1 MAGLMDQYAAI
12 AEWDV
17 STRQTNEGF
26 IRRTIKPAL
35 GHLEVRKVRGPILDK
50 LYTRRAAF
58 WTHWITAKS
67 IHFLCRPGGLSAWD
81 HPAWMTRDIRQA
93 GSVRGSGMP
102 SGHVGEVSAM
112 PVELVNGVEL
122 YWEQRGSGPRLLFCN
137 GSGLTLQDVRPLLD
151 PLTASFDLLAWDYRG
166 FSRSAPVMRPYT
178 MADVAAD
185 AAGLLEIAGW
195 ESCRVIGVSFGGMV
209 AQEFAVT
216 NPGRVERL
224 ALACTSAG
232 GEGGSSYPLQKLL
245 ELPREQRVAAEL
257 KLADSRWDQR
267 WLEAHPADRAIA
279 ERLTA
284 AGQDQQ
290 DPAAVAARAAQL
302 QAREGHDVWDR
313 LGAIT
318 CPALV
323 GYGNY
328 DGIAP
333 VRNSTS
339 IASRIRGAE
348 LRGYEGGHGFL
359 FQDPAAFPAFIA
371 FLQAPSS

>member
-1 MAGLMDQYAAI
+1 
-12 AEWDV
+12 
-17 STRQTNEGF
+17 
-26 IRRTIKPAL
+26 
-35 GHLEVRKVRGPILDK
+35 
-50 LYTRRAAF
+50 
-58 WTHWITAKS
+58 
-67 IHFLCRPGGLSAWD
+67 
-81 HPAWMTRDIRQA
+81 
-93 GSVRGSGMP
+93 
-102 SGHVGEVSAM
+102 M
-112 PVELVNGVEL
+112 PVQLVNGVEL
-122 YWEQRGSGPRLLFCN
+122 YWERRGSGPRLLFCN

-166 FSRSAPVMRPYT
+166 FGRSAAVTRPYA

-195 ESCRVIGVSFGGMV
+195 ESCRVVGVSFGGMV
-209 AQEFAVT
+209 AQEVAGT
-216 NPGRVERL
+216 NLGRVERL

-232 GEGGSSYPLQKLL
+232 GDGGSSYPLQKLL

-257 KLADSRWDQR
+257 KLADSRWDRR

-284 AGQDQQ
+284 GRQDQQ

-302 QAREGHDVWDR
+302 QARDGHDGWDR

-318 CPALV
+318 CPTLV
-323 GYGNY
+323 GYGKY

-333 VRNSTS
+333 VHNSTN
-339 IASRIRGAE
+339 IASRIRAAE

>member
-1 MAGLMDQYAAI
+1 M
-12 AEWDV
+12 
-17 STRQTNEGF
+17 
-26 IRRTIKPAL
+26 P
-35 GHLEVRKVRGPILDK
+35 LD
-50 LYTRRAAF
+50 
-58 WTHWITAKS
+58 H
-67 IHFLCRPGGLSAWD
+67 
-81 HPAWMTRDIRQA
+81 
-93 GSVRGSGMP
+93 
-102 SGHVGEVSAM
+102 
-112 PVELVNGVEL
+112 VNGVEL
-122 YWEQRGSGPRLLFCN
+122 YWEQRGGGPRLLFCN
-137 GSGLTLQDVRPLLD
+137 GSGLTLQDVRLLLD
-151 PLTASFDLLAWDYRG
+151 PLAASFDLLAWDYRG
-166 FSRSAPVMRPYT
+166 FGRSAPVTRPYT

-195 ESCRVIGVSFGGMV
+195 ESCRVVGVSFGGMV

-245 ELPREQRVAAEL
+245 ELPPGQRAAAEL

-267 WLEAHPADRAIA
+267 WLEAHPVDRAIA
-279 ERLTA
+279 GRLTA

-290 DPAAVAARAAQL
+290 DPAAAAASAAQL

-313 LGAIT
+313 LGAMT

-333 VRNSTS
+333 ARNSTS

-348 LRGYEGGHGFL
+348 LHGYEGGHGFL
-359 FQDPAAFPAFIA
+359 FQDPAALPAFTA